1 MFQSDSP
8 FRLKR
13 VKCNLAFNI
22 MLARNIAT
30 GVLLHIILR
39 CGSLSTRAFLIE
51 LLRIV
56 CYLTLRRLRR
66 NSHIK
71 IAVLPIVRRMLML
84 CMPKPDGTCVQLSD
98 GVLTLKTQSN
108 LYVACQSPLLLA
120 SGAGYITVQTK
131 MTHVRMNGINV
142 PEAFW
147 ARLFA
152 YYMPKTVVI
161 GRLVLDVTVA
171 RVTKRTMK
179 FTFRGPVST
188 WTGEEPLAAYMRLTS
203 STVELFSIPDIVNIQ

>member
-1 MFQSDSP
+1 
-8 FRLKR
+8 
-13 VKCNLAFNI
+13 
-22 MLARNIAT
+22 
-30 GVLLHIILR
+30 
-39 CGSLSTRAFLIE
+39 
-51 LLRIV
+51 
-56 CYLTLRRLRR
+56 
-66 NSHIK
+66 
-71 IAVLPIVRRMLML
+71 ML

-203 STVELFSIPDIVNIQ
+203 ATVELFSIPDIVNIQ